1 VTLDV
6 LLPECRSAAVDEVY
20 GNLDLAARAPADRP
34 YVVLN
39 MVESLDG
46 RTTIGG
52 HVGSLTSAID
62 QQIVY
67 QLRTQAE
74 ALLVGAGTVRN
85 ERYANLMPP
94 GVGPQP
100 LVVIVTATV
109 DLPRD
114 LPLLQEPDTR
124 IVIATPADA
133 TLGFDHLAQVEYLRV
148 PGEGGSADCGA
159 LCAELRS
166 EYGIRSVVCEGGP
179 SLNESLLAADVVDE
193 LFLSLAPLLVG
204 GGERALV
211 DAAPSQVPRRTRLV
225 SAAASD
231 GYLFLRYEV

>member
-1 VTLDV
+1 VAIDV
-6 LLPECRSAAVDEVY
+6 LFPECRPAAVDEVY

-39 MVESLDG
+39 MVASIDG

-52 HVGSLTSAID
+52 HVGSLTSPLD

-94 GVGPQP
+94 GFGPQP
-100 LVVIVTATV
+100 LLVVVSARV

-114 LPLLQEPDTR
+114 LPLLQEPETR
-124 IVIATPADA
+124 IVIATLSDA
-133 TLGFDHLAQVEYLRV
+133 TLGFDHQAQVEYLRV
-148 PGEGGSADCGA
+148 PGEGGRVDCAA
-159 LCAELRS
+159 LAATLRS

-179 SLNESLLAADVVDE
+179 SLNESLLAAGIVDE
-193 LFLSLAPLLVG
+193 LFLSLSPLLVG
-204 GGERALV
+204 GAERALV
-211 DAAPSQVPRRTRLV
+211 DAAPSHVPRRTRLV
-225 SAAASD
+225 SAATSD
-231 GYLFLRYEV
+231 GYMFLRYEI